1 MTLSL
6 TFSSVFVYLL
16 FTETT
21 ILKKIFLKNLAPNHS
36 NHDLHTVGRK
46 DYKKWISR
54 FFVKKYLHYIGV
66 FFIKNISQK
75 KTGKEFF

>member
-21 ILKKIFLKNLAPNHS
+21 IFE
-36 NHDLHTVGRK
+36 
-46 DYKKWISR
+46 
-54 FFVKKYLHYIGV
+54 
-66 FFIKNISQK
+66 KNIFEKPSTK
-75 KTGKEFF
+75 PFKS